1 MNLILI
7 EPEEMQQGRIA
18 VFRGDRRC
26 RHLNRVLRSK
36 PGDMVRIGLING
48 PLGTGRILAISPQ
61 EVVIEADWQ
70 QESPTPPATDLILA
84 LPRPIMLRR
93 ILAQAAAMGVG
104 RIFLLNASRVEKSF
118 FNASLLQEGAIE
130 EHLRHGLE
138 QAVATRLPLVT
149 VHPRFKPFI
158 EDSLPTVAEN
168 YNHLLL
174 AHPTAGDRLP
184 QVAPPPLVGRVLLA
198 LGPEGGWIDFEIDKF
213 REQNFRP
220 LSMGP
225 RILRLETAVCALLA
239 QIDLLR
245 QLTRA

>member
-7 EPEEMQQGRIA
+7 EPEEMQQHQIA
-18 VFRGDRRC
+18 VFHGDRRC
-26 RHLNRVLRSK
+26 RHLNRILRSK
-36 PGDMVRIGLING
+36 PGDMVRIGVING
-48 PLGTGRILAISPQ
+48 PLGTGRILAISPK
-61 EVVIEADWQ
+61 EVVIKADWQ
-70 QESPTPPATDLILA
+70 QEAPAPPATDLILA

-104 RIFLLNASRVEKSF
+104 QIFLLNACRVEKSF
-118 FNASLLQEGAIE
+118 FNASLLQDGAIE

-149 VHPRFKPFI
+149 VHPRFKPFV
-158 EDSLPTVAEN
+158 EDCLPAIAEN

-174 AHPTAGDRLP
+174 AHPTAEDRLP

-213 REQNFRP
+213 REQQFRP
-220 LSMGP
+220 LSMGS

-245 QLTRA
+245 QLT